1 MIPDNYDRFKAYE
14 EAQTAKLMRR
24 PECICC
30 HKHIQDDFWYEFPD
44 GWVCDDCVIDY
55 VHDHYARQIDDD

>member
-30 HKHIQDDFWYEFPD
+30 HKHIQDDHYWDYGE
-44 GWVCDDCVIDY
+44 GAVCDNCKIDY
-55 VHDHYARQIDDD
+55 EDRFVFPIDDD